1 MWNCFNGKSKSHW
14 NKNISGC
21 IHTRPCWKIYIEIG
35 LIYCNGLCQRWYSD
49 NNTRKL
55 RIERVV
61 TTWKIQAKPQRFE
74 RRKLRQ
80 EVNVPMKSLCSIRRS
95 FTCIFHLVESLS
107 IPSFLIHTLWLF
119 YQMWRYE
126 LQERGLMNKEEVQVV
141 PDIYI
146 RLVIIY
152 FVSIK
157 IKGNALY
164 QQERQS
170 LKWGKIIVVVLRDC
184 ITLNL
189 VFF

>member
-1 MWNCFNGKSKSHW
+1 
-14 NKNISGC
+14 
-21 IHTRPCWKIYIEIG
+21 
-35 LIYCNGLCQRWYSD
+35 
-49 NNTRKL
+49 
-55 RIERVV
+55 
-61 TTWKIQAKPQRFE
+61 
-74 RRKLRQ
+74 
-80 EVNVPMKSLCSIRRS
+80 
-95 FTCIFHLVESLS
+95 
-107 IPSFLIHTLWLF
+107 
-119 YQMWRYE
+119 
-126 LQERGLMNKEEVQVV
+126 MNKEEVQVV